1 MLRDGR
7 GTSKSEHALLRI
19 LIERTLVAFG
29 QRELTDRRILYWIER
44 VLAKRATERSEER
57 LPQFQ

>member
-29 QRELTDRRILYWIER
+29 QRELTDRRILYL
-44 VLAKRATERSEER
+44 V
-57 LPQFQ
+57 